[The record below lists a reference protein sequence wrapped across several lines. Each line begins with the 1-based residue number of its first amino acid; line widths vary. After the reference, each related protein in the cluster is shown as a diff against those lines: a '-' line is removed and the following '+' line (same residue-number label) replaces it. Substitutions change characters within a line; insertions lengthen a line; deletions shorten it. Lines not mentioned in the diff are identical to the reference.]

1 MRDDRRDGDPAPGDR
16 WGLRTERAS
25 NAVSRFCLAWIDA
38 GRDLGFG
45 AAHLALRTAEDL
57 SEAAC
62 PAPRDRD
69 RAEPRPRTTQVET
82 VEVRR
87 RAPRA

>member
-1 MRDDRRDGDPAPGDR
+1 MRDDRRDRDPATDDR

-25 NAVSRFCLAWIDA
+25 TAVSRFCLAWIDA
-38 GRDLGFG
+38 GRDLSFG

-62 PAPRDRD
+62 PAPRE
-69 RAEPRPRTTQVET
+69 RAASAPRPWAAEVET

-87 RAPRA
+87 RSRRV